1 MVSYYNH
8 SLSNMFPVHASAHGG
23 ARHPQHSPASGAPGV
38 SPYLAAYPTPPGYH
52 AQAAAFAQ
60 NYNISDLNSNMYA
73 PQFSSAGSAFDSG
86 PALQVGHGPHS
97 PSPWHSQW
105 YQAGQSCRAS
115 TSPYSGV
122 ENWPQH
128 PEVQN
133 PSVTSDSVGNPP
145 NPTSST
151 TEHSPLTPTSESGGT
166 LTTNLP
172 PPSISPAYAGPASQ
186 SSNSPSTTPTPGQT
200 AVYNSQGEI
209 FSKGGFDLSGP
220 SYKDDIR
227 AARQSS
233 PQYGLAQCLTDSN
246 GQALQNEVS
255 SLSPINPSGSGRP
268 QPARSP
274 FEWMKKQSYQ
284 NQTEKNGR
292 TRTKD
297 KYRVVYSDHQ
307 RLELEKE
314 FCYSRYITIRRK
326 AELANNVGLSERQV
340 KIWFQNRRAKE
351 RRALKKQD
359 DVISKDKLDA
369 VAAAHAAVQHSAMSA
384 FGEHT
389 FPHHHQHHQL
399 LGGIG
404 GTPGMSGSFPPHSL
418 APSVSSPYSV
428 KFETNL

>member
-1 MVSYYNH
+1 MVSYYNP

-23 ARHPQHSPASGAPGV
+23 ARHPQHSPATGAPGV
-38 SPYLAAYPTPPGYH
+38 SPYLAYPTPPGYH

-73 PQFSSAGSAFDSG
+73 PQFASAGSAFDSG
-86 PALQVGHGPHS
+86 SGLQVGHGPHS

-122 ENWPQH
+122 ESWPQH

-151 TEHSPLTPTSESGGT
+151 TDHSPLTPTSESGGT

-200 AVYNSQGEI
+200 ASYNSQGEI
-209 FSKGGFDLSGP
+209 FNKGGFDLSG
-220 SYKDDIR
+220 SAYKDDIR
-227 AARQSS
+227 SIRQSS
-233 PQYGLAQCLTDSN
+233 PHYGLGQCLTEAN
-246 GQALQNEVS
+246 GQGLSNEVS
-255 SLSPINPSGSGRP
+255 SLSPINTSGSGRP

-404 GTPGMSGSFPPHSL
+404 GPPGMNGSFPPHSL

-428 KFETNL
+428 KFEANL